1 LRTTFTLTFWQRL
14 LTHAREV
21 SVRQLQLLDLA
32 IVKAGITVPIDAVT
46 RNELIDLMARV
57 LVVVFQTE
65 GGRVDDRASLQS
77 QNQAGT
83 LGSQSRR
90 LPAAIQRQ
98 AGATEQGESA
108 ASV

>member
-1 LRTTFTLTFWQRL
+1 LRIAFTLIFSKQ

-21 SVRQLQLLDLA
+21 SVRQIQLLDLA
-32 IVKAGITVPIDAVT
+32 IAKEEVAVPIDALT
-46 RNELIDLMARV
+46 RTELIDLMARI
-57 LVVVFQTE
+57 LMVVFQTE

-77 QNQAGT
+77 QNQAGAS
-83 LGSQSRR
+83 GAQSHC

-98 AGATEQGESA
+98 AGPTEQGESA

>member
-1 LRTTFTLTFWQRL
+1 
-14 LTHAREV
+14 
-21 SVRQLQLLDLA
+21 VRQLQLLDLA
-32 IVKAGITVPIDAVT
+32 IVKKEVTVPIDAVT
-46 RNELIDLMARV
+46 RTELIDLMARI

-65 GGRVDDRASLQS
+65 GGKVDDRASLQS
-77 QNQAGT
+77 QNQAGAP
-83 LGSQSRR
+83 GSQSYR